1 MKKALESQQ
10 KALKQLEK
18 MGIKVDPNKKMSKE
32 EIAAMKA
39 QLLKKGEQ
47 MKVELQSQMQ
57 TEKKIIHSNINI
69 SKLPTKAQVLS
80 IADRFFKRSYKQ
92 LNAMVKVRFDAD
104 LKEAERNKFS
114 AKEVRILT
122 NKGAGYYLKNQ
133 IFFSIYFL
141 ILA

>member
-1 MKKALESQQ
+1 M
-10 KALKQLEK
+10 
-18 MGIKVDPNKKMSKE
+18 
-32 EIAAMKA
+32 
-39 QLLKKGEQ
+39 
-47 MKVELQSQMQ
+47 
-57 TEKKIIHSNINI
+57 
-69 SKLPTKAQVLS
+69 LS